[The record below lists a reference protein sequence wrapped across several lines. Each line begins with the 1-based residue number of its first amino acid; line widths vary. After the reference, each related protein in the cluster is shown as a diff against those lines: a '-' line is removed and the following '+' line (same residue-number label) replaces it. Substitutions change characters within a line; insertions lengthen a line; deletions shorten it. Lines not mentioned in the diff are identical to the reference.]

1 MKFLKLFFGVLFAFL
16 TTLSITFFRASPCF
30 VGGENYT
37 FFTGKS
43 SQSCQ
48 IIKAST
54 SPALCKLFLT
64 DVCGELATYKN
75 LDVDDFFQKTDA
87 TVVFIER
94 LFDSTNYYCTANMPY
109 AITLYGQQINLHI
122 CVKDDVV
129 LVGSPIIFGGY

>member
-1 MKFLKLFFGVLFAFL
+1 M
-16 TTLSITFFRASPCF
+16 
-30 VGGENYT
+30 GGENYT

>member
-1 MKFLKLFFGVLFAFL
+1 MKFLKLSLGVLFAFL
-16 TTLSITFFRASPCF
+16 TTLSITFFRSAPCF

-43 SQSCQ
+43 SQSCK
-48 IIKAST
+48 IVKATT
-54 SPALCKLFLT
+54 SPALCKLFLS

-75 LDVDDFFQKTDA
+75 LDLGEFLKSTGA
-87 TVVFIER
+87 NIVFTER
-94 LFDSTNYYCTANMPY
+94 LFDSTNYYCTADMPY

-122 CVKDDVV
+122 CVKDDAV